1 MGPPC
6 CFLKVKRSKI
16 LQKLNQ
22 RDYCCNILGFIFGAV
37 SRAKTD
43 FHSKYIFNFVFG
55 SFFEQDHLL
64 NLFILRVYAK
74 RLSECTH
81 ISKQKLRTIH
91 WGKKS
96 GVTGLV
102 SEKVEALCAELNQAN
117 QAVEAAT
124 SSYSA
129 TGDFLQFVLCLWL
142 RIIRRSDQGVQFMN
156 FTSQSFWLCHSC
168 GYLLLL

>member
-6 CFLKVKRSKI
+6 CFLEVKRSKI

-22 RDYCCNILGFIFGAV
+22 RDFCCNILGFIFYAV

-74 RLSECTH
+74 RLSEYSH

-91 WGKKS
+91 WGKNLGLRGQFLKKQKLYMQNLTKQWKQPPVVILQQ
-96 GVTGLV
+96 VTFYNLF
-102 SEKVEALCAELNQAN
+102 CA
-117 QAVEAAT
+117 
-124 SSYSA
+124 
-129 TGDFLQFVLCLWL
+129 
-142 RIIRRSDQGVQFMN
+142 
-156 FTSQSFWLCHSC
+156 C
-168 GYLLLL
+168 G